1 MENVEQISKIAMM
14 HQHVDE
20 TKAIMQTNI
29 ENILERGERIEEL
42 QEVANSLNKAAKVFK
57 KKAKKVRRFK
67 MMQDAKHGVVVGTA
81 IAGVV
86 GVVVIPPLIALL

>member
-1 MENVEQISKIAMM
+1 MM
-14 HQHVDE
+14 QQHVDE

-42 QEVANSLNKAAKVFK
+42 QEEANSLNQAAKVFK

-67 MMQDAKHGVVVGTA
+67 MMQDAKHGVCEAALDGQPLSKQ
-81 IAGVV
+81 AGFY
-86 GVVVIPPLIALL
+86 